1 MHRCL
6 SLILSVI
13 LAMPVA
19 AQTGG
24 SPMKLTKEQASAF
37 AKLALKGLQQ
47 EYPNKP
53 GHVLNEDA
61 DNKTPR
67 ALHPAFYGSFDWHS
81 SVHGHWM
88 LVRLLRR
95 FPDLPEKLQ
104 IRAALAENP
113 SATNLQA

>member
-1 MHRCL
+1 
-6 SLILSVI
+6 
-13 LAMPVA
+13 PVA

-24 SPMKLTKEQASAF
+24 SPMKLKHEQASAF
-37 AKLALKGLQQ
+37 AKLALKGLQK

-61 DNKTPR
+61 DNKTPKT
-67 ALHPAFYGSFDWHS
+67 LHPAFYGSFDWHS

-95 FPDLPEKLQ
+95 FPELPEKKQ
-104 IRAALAENP
+104 IRMVLNKHLTPENLKVEADYFDQP
-113 SATNLQA
+113 NRKS